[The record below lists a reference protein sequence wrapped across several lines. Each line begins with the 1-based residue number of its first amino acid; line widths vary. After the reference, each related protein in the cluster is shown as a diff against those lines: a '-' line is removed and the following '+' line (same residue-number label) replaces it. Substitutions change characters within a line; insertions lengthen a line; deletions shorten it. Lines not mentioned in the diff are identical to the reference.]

1 MTKFWM
7 VYVDGNRSPE
17 CKHEDKG
24 EAMAEAER
32 LAKLNPKCDVHLL
45 ECINTCYVSH
55 PVKWTY

>member
-1 MTKFWM
+1 M